1 MKKVVGT
8 IFLVIIVG
16 LTIYLSLFN
25 KKSEDPRVYYNVYLK
40 SELIGTVESK
50 DELEKYINTK
60 GKEIKEK
67 YDVDQ
72 IYSPKDL
79 EVVKSISFKKKIDTV
94 EEIYNKIN
102 EKDAFTINGYKVKI
116 SGRTEEDKDL
126 IIYVTEKEVLSSALE
141 QVISAFVGK
150 DRYNAYKAKEQDPIV
165 TTGEVIEEV
174 YIDNKITTKEEKIPV
189 N

>member
-8 IFLVIIVG
+8 IFLVIIIG

-67 YDVDQ
+67 YGVDQ

-102 EKDAFTINGYKVKI
+102 
-116 SGRTEEDKDL
+116 
-126 IIYVTEKEVLSSALE
+126 
-141 QVISAFVGK
+141 
-150 DRYNAYKAKEQDPIV
+150 
-165 TTGEVIEEV
+165 
-174 YIDNKITTKEEKIPV
+174 
-189 N
+189 

>member
-8 IFLVIIVG
+8 IFLVIIIG

-67 YDVDQ
+67 YGVDQ

-116 SGRTEEDKDL
+116 SGRTEEDEDL

-150 DRYNAYKAKEQDPIV
+150 DRYNAYKAKEEDPIV
-165 TTGEVIEEV
+165 RQ
-174 YIDNKITTKEEKIPV
+174 EK
-189 N
+189 